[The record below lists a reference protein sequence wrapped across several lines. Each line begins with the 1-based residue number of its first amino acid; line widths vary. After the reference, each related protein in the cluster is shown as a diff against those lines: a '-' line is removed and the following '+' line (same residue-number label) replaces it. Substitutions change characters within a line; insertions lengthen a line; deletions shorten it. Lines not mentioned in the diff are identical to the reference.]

1 MALATAIAAA
11 IPMLRPARAGLAVL
25 SLLVLSSSALA
36 AERVY
41 IWRDANG
48 AVRFSAV
55 AEPARDTA
63 RADDASAARMAD
75 ADAAGPV
82 CRADQHAPW

>member
-11 IPMLRPARAGLAVL
+11 ISMLRPACAGLLVM
-25 SLLVLSSSALA
+25 SLLVLSTAALA
-36 AERVY
+36 ADRVY

-63 RADDASAARMAD
+63 GSDDASAALIAD
-75 ADAAGPV
+75 ADAAGPA
-82 CRADQHAPW
+82 CRADQRAPW